1 MSELSLTW
9 PWALAGLLVV
19 PVLVAGYRR
28 VLRAQEARR
37 VALAANGLVMRA
49 PPRLRWRH
57 LGPALLITALA
68 VMVLSLTRPVASVA
82 EPHREGTV
90 VLAFDV
96 SGSMA
101 ATDVKPSRLE
111 AAKAAARA
119 FVAKQPASVRIAVV
133 AFGGT
138 GLVTQR
144 PTDDRS
150 AVLAAVARLKPTGDT
165 SLADGI
171 LGGLSAIV
179 GRPVRAPVDT
189 EHGPGTGPGTGT
201 AEETAIGY
209 HGGTAIVLLTDGE
222 DTTDVP
228 PSGAAELASAAGVR
242 IEPIG
247 LGTPAGTTIRVDG
260 FSIAT
265 ALDESALQAVA
276 QTTGGTYRRA
286 SDAATLAAVYDSIE
300 PQWTTRTVPHE
311 VTSWLAALA
320 AVLLLGGATVSVLRQ
335 GRVV

>member
-1 MSELSLTW
+1 MSALSLTW
-9 PWALAGLLVV
+9 PWAVLGLLVV
-19 PVLVAGYRR
+19 PLLVVGYRR

-37 VALAANGLVMRA
+37 AALAADGLVMPA
-49 PPRLRWRH
+49 PRRRWRH
-57 LGPALLITALA
+57 LGPALLIAALA
-68 VMVLSLTRPVASVA
+68 VMVLSLTRPVASIA

-96 SGSMA
+96 SNSMA

-111 AAKAAARA
+111 AAKGAARA
-119 FVAKQPASVRIAVV
+119 FVEKQPASVRIAVV

-144 PTDDRS
+144 PTEDRA
-150 AVLAAVARLKPTGDT
+150 AVLAAISRLKPGGDT

-179 GRPVRAPVDT
+179 GRPVKP
-189 EHGPGTGPGTGT
+189 PGDAEKGTDG
-201 AEETAIGY
+201 ETPIGY

-222 DTTDVP
+222 DTTVQGP
-228 PSGAAELASAAGVR
+228 AAAAQLASAAGVR

-247 LGTPAGTTIRVDG
+247 LGTPAGTTIEVDG

-265 ALDESALQAVA
+265 ALDEASLRSVAAV
-276 QTTGGTYRRA
+276 TGGTYRRA
-286 SDAATLAAVYDSIE
+286 TDAASLAAVYDAIE
-300 PQWTTRTVPHE
+300 VQWTTRTLPHE
-311 VTSWLAALA
+311 VTSWVAALA
-320 AVLLLGGATVSVLRQ
+320 AVLLLAGATVSVLRQ
-335 GRVV
+335 GRVI